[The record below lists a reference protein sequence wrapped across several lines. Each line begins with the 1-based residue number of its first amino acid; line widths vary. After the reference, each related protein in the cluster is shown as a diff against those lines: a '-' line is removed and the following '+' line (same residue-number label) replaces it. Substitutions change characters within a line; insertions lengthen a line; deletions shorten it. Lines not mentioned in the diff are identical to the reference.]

1 MAPPPSA
8 SLPLKDR
15 LLQLAQTLQF
25 AWFVGHLTLLFC
37 IARYGLSYITFNY
50 YSRWA
55 QFSYRTAF
63 VAAAATYGIVVYKAF
78 RARSRAGS
86 RAQGGALAIVADENV
101 QYLAMALVWLFS
113 PQYPLAMLPFAV
125 YSIFH
130 VATYT
135 RTNLIP
141 TIQPPQAAAPVAGAS
156 PSAKPTY
163 KNSPTAD
170 TIGKF
175 VKEYYDAS
183 MGLVA
188 ILEILL
194 WGRLLLSAIT
204 FSKGSW
210 ILIAIYT
217 AFLRARFAQ
226 SSFVQAQFRQL
237 EARIDSL
244 VGAQSTPPAARQ
256 VWEGVKGGAR
266 SFHDVTDVGKYVGG
280 APAQKKAS

>member
-1 MAPPPSA
+1 
-8 SLPLKDR
+8 
-15 LLQLAQTLQF
+15 
-25 AWFVGHLTLLFC
+25 
-37 IARYGLSYITFNY
+37 
-50 YSRWA
+50 
-55 QFSYRTAF
+55 
-63 VAAAATYGIVVYKAF
+63 
-78 RARSRAGS
+78 
-86 RAQGGALAIVADENV
+86 
-101 QYLAMALVWLFS
+101 MALVWLFS
-113 PQYPLAMLPFAV
+113 PQYPLALLPFGV

-135 RTNLIP
+135 RANLIP
-141 TIQPPQAAAPVAGAS
+141 TIQPPKPIAPVAGAS
-156 PSAKPTY
+156 PSAKPQVQP
-163 KNSPTAD
+163 NAISD
-170 TIGKF
+170 TIHKF

-204 FSKGSW
+204 FAKGSW

-217 AFLRARFAQ
+217 AFLRSRFAQ
-226 SSFVQAQFRQL
+226 SSFVQAQFSQL

-256 VWEGVKGGAR
+256 VWDAVKNGTR
-266 SFHDVTDVGKYVGG
+266 SFHDATDVGKYVNG